1 MYNVEMLINIYKNRY
16 DDALVGGFSSMEK
29 FMVMEET
36 LMDENE
42 DVIASL
48 GLLELNESNNMVYVS
63 FISFFLFFCFFFI
76 FQVSFFFKFD
86 GCVCQSLCN

>member
-1 MYNVEMLINIYKNRY
+1 MYNVEMLTNIYKNRH

-63 FISFFLFFCFFFI
+63 FIFVFLFFCFIFHFSSLFFL
-76 FQVSFFFKFD
+76 QV
-86 GCVCQSLCN
+86 